1 MSSTGDSGPALLD
14 FPCRYTVKVL
24 GRETPDFGE
33 WVAAQ
38 IEAHGPI
45 CIELEL
51 RPSAKGRFVS
61 VNATFIAESLD
72 QLQLIHGQL
81 RASERV
87 TLIL

>member
-38 IEAHGPI
+38 IEVHGPV
-45 CIELEL
+45 CVEVEL

-61 VNATFIAESLD
+61 VNATFTASSLEQLHAIHAELM
-72 QLQLIHGQL
+72 
-81 RASERV
+81 ASERV